1 MKYPRTKTWI
11 LTLLYLFLASVGLL
25 SGQDS
30 FTGSFTEPITAQGD
44 VLIFGGR
51 VLDRQGEPVPNARI
65 EIWQTD
71 RNGIYYH
78 PGDAGTDRRDKGFQ
92 FYGSDVTDQEGR
104 YAFRTIVPGEYGR
117 RPRHTHVL
125 IQNGS
130 REVLVSQIYFAVEG
144 ESIKARG
151 NNPNLRMSLTP
162 LENNPVASYQGTFD
176 FVLRMG
182 PKGELRPTDSQS
194 KGPYYPIAKVSE
206 YDNDLAAVP

>member
-1 MKYPRTKTWI
+1 
-11 LTLLYLFLASVGLL
+11 L

-117 RPRHTHVL
+117 RPQTHPCL
-125 IQNGS
+125 DTKRLPGS
-130 REVLVSQIYFAVEG
+130 PGLSDLLCGRGRKHKSPG
-144 ESIKARG
+144 EQPQSTDE
-151 NNPNLRMSLTP
+151 PHP
-162 LENNPVASYQGTFD
+162 LGKHPVASYQGTFD